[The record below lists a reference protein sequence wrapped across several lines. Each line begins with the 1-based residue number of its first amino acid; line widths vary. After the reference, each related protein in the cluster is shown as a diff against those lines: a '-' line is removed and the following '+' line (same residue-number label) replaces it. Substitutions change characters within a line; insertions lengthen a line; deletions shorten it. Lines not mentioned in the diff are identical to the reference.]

1 MLAKQILHQLL
12 SHLKHGAVTIT
23 YWDGQTTTYGQGEPY
38 NHITVKSPQVVW
50 AMLKN
55 MSIGFN
61 EAYMDGQLEID
72 GPLTGIVRLLADNKH
87 IFTKLGRNQ
96 ITRRYERNTKRRQ
109 AKQIKQHYDVGNDFY
124 KLWLDKSLTYTCA
137 YFHTPTDSLETAQ
150 AQKIDHVLRKLQL
163 EPGQRILD
171 IGCGWGSLLLTAAQK
186 YGVSGLG
193 VTLSREQYEYATA
206 AAKKAGLSQQV
217 QFEHLNYQDLGQR
230 NVRFDRVFS
239 VGILEHV
246 GRHNHHIYFAT
257 VEKLLKPGG
266 LSVLHTITQER
277 ECKVDPWTDKY
288 IFPGGYIPSYRE
300 IVRALPRYD
309 FRLQDYE
316 NLRLHYVLTLK
327 EWLRR
332 YQAHK
337 AKIISLYD
345 KRFYRMYQLYLAHS
359 AASFEYW
366 DLGLSQFV
374 FTKGLNNHLPLTRQ
388 HLYG

>member
-1 MLAKQILHQLL
+1 M
-12 SHLKHGAVTIT
+12 
-23 YWDGQTTTYGQGEPY
+23 
-38 NHITVKSPQVVW
+38 
-50 AMLKN
+50 
-55 MSIGFN
+55 
-61 EAYMDGQLEID
+61 
-72 GPLTGIVRLLADNKH
+72 
-87 IFTKLGRNQ
+87 
-96 ITRRYERNTKRRQ
+96 
-109 AKQIKQHYDVGNDFY
+109 
-124 KLWLDKSLTYTCA
+124 
-137 YFHTPTDSLETAQ
+137 
-150 AQKIDHVLRKLQL
+150 
-163 EPGQRILD
+163 
-171 IGCGWGSLLLTAAQK
+171 
-186 YGVSGLG
+186 
-193 VTLSREQYEYATA
+193 
-206 AAKKAGLSQQV
+206 